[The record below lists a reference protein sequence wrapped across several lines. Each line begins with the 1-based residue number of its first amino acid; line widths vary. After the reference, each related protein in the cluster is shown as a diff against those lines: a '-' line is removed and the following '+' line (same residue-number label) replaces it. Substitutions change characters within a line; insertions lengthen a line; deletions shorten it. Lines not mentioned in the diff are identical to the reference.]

1 MNDVSN
7 VVEPQNT
14 EVDPQKEVVKDS
26 QTESFSREYVETLR
40 KENAEARIR
49 LKKIEVEQE
58 QEKTKI
64 LQEQGK
70 FKELYETHLNE
81 LNSLKVEHEQ
91 IKAKAAAYDEW
102 QLTEKKRLL
111 AQLPKDISKD
121 FEDLELSKLT
131 KIVEKFN
138 IKDSILANENNNQK
152 QNGKMTL
159 EESILKQLGV

>member
-102 QLTEKKRLL
+102 QLTEKKRH
-111 AQLPKDISKD
+111 
-121 FEDLELSKLT
+121 LS
-131 KIVEKFN
+131 IFN
-138 IKDSILANENNNQK
+138 I
-152 QNGKMTL
+152 
-159 EESILKQLGV
+159 